1 VKTEL
6 KGKRF
11 LDVENIKTNMTAELN
26 AVSLE
31 AFAVFKNFL
40 NDCTNEFRLYYS
52 FMVSVCP
59 SISYLGY

>member
-11 LDVENIKTNMTAELN
+11 LDVENIKTNMAAQLN
-26 AVSLE
+26 AVALE

-40 NDCTNEFRLYYS
+40 NDSTNIFK
-52 FMVSVCP
+52 
-59 SISYLGY
+59 